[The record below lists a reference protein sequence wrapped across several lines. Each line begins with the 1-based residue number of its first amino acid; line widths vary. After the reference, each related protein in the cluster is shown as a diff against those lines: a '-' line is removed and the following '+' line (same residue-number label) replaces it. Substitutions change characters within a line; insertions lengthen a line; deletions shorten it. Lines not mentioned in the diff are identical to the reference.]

1 MMLVPVQRRAE
12 RESNGFTL
20 IELLVVIAI
29 IAILAGMLLPALTR
43 AKAKSQT
50 TKCMSNERQIS
61 IAFMMYVDD
70 NNDTYPQHFGWLG
83 YGGRKGTYT
92 GQPGSTL
99 FALGVTQA
107 EETRPLNK
115 YIKNLDVFGCPSDK
129 GDTLYGA
136 KNNFK
141 DYGNSYN
148 AQFQHDSFRV
158 RHVLGDLIQQKGS
171 YQWSSIKVAEIGLSP
186 ANKIILGDN
195 PWHANRTDN
204 NPKDMWHNYKGQ
216 RRENMLFGDG
226 HVEFYK
232 FPKEISEWLA
242 SPPPDKNFRWW

>member
-1 MMLVPVQRRAE
+1 VAAHKRNLRKRAA
-12 RESNGFTL
+12 GFTL

-29 IAILAGMLLPALTR
+29 IAILAGMLLPALAR
-43 AKAKSQT
+43 AKSKSQAS
-50 TKCMSNERQIS
+50 KCMSNERQIGL
-61 IAFMMYVDD
+61 AFMMYADD
-70 NNDTYPQHFGWLG
+70 NNDRYPQHFGWLA

-92 GQPGSTL
+92 GQPGALL
-99 FALGVTQA
+99 FAIGVTQA

-115 YIKNLDVFGCPSDK
+115 YIKSPDLFGCPSDK
-129 GDTLYGA
+129 GDSLYGA

-158 RHVLGDLIQQKGS
+158 RHVLGDLMQQKGS
-171 YQWSSIKVAEIGLSP
+171 YEYSSMKGSEIALSA

-195 PWHANRTDN
+195 PWHANRSDT

-232 FPKEISEWLA
+232 FPKEIAGWVAE
-242 SPPPDKNFRWW
+242 PKPDPNYRWW

>member
-1 MMLVPVQRRAE
+1 MKFV
-12 RESNGFTL
+12 SNSPRGGFTL

-29 IAILAGMLLPALTR
+29 IAILASMLLPALSR
-43 AKAKSQT
+43 AKAKGQAA
-50 TKCMSNERQIS
+50 KCQSNEHQIGLG
-61 IAFMMYVDD
+61 FMMYADD
-70 NNDTYPQHFGWLG
+70 NNDSYPQHYGWLA
-83 YGGRKGTYT
+83 YGGKQRSGKGLD
-92 GQPGSTL
+92 GSL
-99 FALGVTQA
+99 AFALGVTQA

-115 YIKNLDVFGCPSDK
+115 YVADKNAFGCPSDK
-129 GDTLYGA
+129 GDTVYGA
-136 KNNFK
+136 KNNFL

-158 RHVLGDLIQQKGS
+158 RHVLGDLIQAKGS
-171 YQWSSIKVAEIGLSP
+171 YEWTPIKTSEIALSP
-186 ANKIILGDN
+186 VNKIILGDN

-232 FPKEISEWLA
+232 FPRETPGWIW
-242 SPPPDKNFRWW
+242 SPAPDKSFRWW